1 MKVVRL
7 GSDMV
12 KSVVGGGLIS
22 VGSVVL
28 SVVSVGSVRKMNYS
42 KEVLVEPG
50 GVVWVD
56 NWS

>member
-7 GSDMV
+7 GSDML
-12 KSVVGGGLIS
+12 KSVVGGGVIS
-22 VGSVVL
+22 VGCVVL
-28 SVVSVGSVRKMNYS
+28 SVVSVGSVRKVNCS

>member
-1 MKVVRL
+1 MKLVRL

-12 KSVVGGGLIS
+12 KSGFGGGLVS
-22 VGSVVL
+22 VGGFVL
-28 SVVSVGSVRKMNYS
+28 SVVSVGSVKKVNCS

-56 NWS
+56 NWN

>member
-1 MKVVRL
+1 MKLIRL

-12 KSVVGGGLIS
+12 KSGFGGGLVS

-28 SVVSVGSVRKMNYS
+28 SVVSVGSVKKVACS

>member
-1 MKVVRL
+1 MKILRL

-12 KSVVGGGLIS
+12 KSGFGGGLVS

-28 SVVSVGSVRKMNYS
+28 SVVSVGSIKKVDCS

>member
-12 KSVVGGGLIS
+12 KRGVGGLVS
-22 VGSVVL
+22 VGGVVL
-28 SVVSVGSVRKMNYS
+28 SVVSVGSVKKVGCS

>member
-1 MKVVRL
+1 
-7 GSDMV
+7 MV
-12 KSVVGGGLIS
+12 KSGVVGGLVS
-22 VGSVVL
+22 VGGVVL
-28 SVVSVGSVRKMNYS
+28 SVVSVGSVKKVGCS

>member
-1 MKVVRL
+1 MKVLRL

-12 KSVVGGGLIS
+12 KSGFGGGLVS
-22 VGSVVL
+22 VGSIVL
-28 SVVSVGSVRKMNYS
+28 SVVSVGSIKKVDCS

>member
-1 MKVVRL
+1 
-7 GSDMV
+7 MV
-12 KSVVGGGLIS
+12 KSGFGGGLVS
-22 VGSVVL
+22 VGGFVL
-28 SVVSVGSVRKMNYS
+28 SVVSVGSVKKVNCS

>member
-1 MKVVRL
+1 
-7 GSDMV
+7 MV
-12 KSVVGGGLIS
+12 KSGVVGGLVS
-22 VGSVVL
+22 VGGVVL
-28 SVVSVGSVRKMNYS
+28 SMVSVGSIKKVACS

>member
-1 MKVVRL
+1 
-7 GSDMV
+7 MV
-12 KSVVGGGLIS
+12 KSGVVGGLVS
-22 VGSVVL
+22 VGGVVL
-28 SVVSVGSVRKMNYS
+28 SVVSVDSVKKVACS

>member
-1 MKVVRL
+1 MKLIRL

-12 KSVVGGGLIS
+12 KNGFGGGLVS
-22 VGSVVL
+22 VGGFVL
-28 SVVSVGSVRKMNYS
+28 SVVSVGSVKKVNCS